1 MKILLDMGHCLSG
14 ADTGAVGNGKT
25 EQQCTREIGYKVK
38 SKLEALGHT
47 VIVCSCD
54 SAKSVG
60 ESLAYRV
67 NKANS
72 NGGDIYISIHLNAGG
87 GHGTE
92 IYTWG
97 GKPFTE
103 ASKVLDNIV
112 GLGYRNR
119 GIKDGSNLY
128 VIRNTKMKSMLI
140 ECCFMDS
147 KTDMG
152 KYNAE
157 AFANAIV
164 KGITGQIVKEN
175 QLTKEEKKMDIIIYE
190 EGADK
195 RAAEYLADKLQIPMI
210 SLQNLK
216 GNPNIR
222 KNINKAY
229 MVGGNEKPIDNTILI
244 TGTNRYDT
252 MKAVL
257 NYK

>member
-164 KGITGQIVKEN
+164 KGITGQSIKEVN
-175 QLTKEEKKMDIIIYE
+175 TAPKYDESIPESNSIFKIPGTTGYIEQATDGRLIIHKDRGNYIAIGKGFIDCYWN
-190 EGADK
+190 D
-195 RAAEYLADKLQIPMI
+195 
-210 SLQNLK
+210 NK
-216 GNPNIR
+216 GNNGKKRIS
-222 KNINKAY
+222 K
-229 MVGGNEKPIDNTILI
+229 
-244 TGTNRYDT
+244 
-252 MKAVL
+252 
-257 NYK
+257 